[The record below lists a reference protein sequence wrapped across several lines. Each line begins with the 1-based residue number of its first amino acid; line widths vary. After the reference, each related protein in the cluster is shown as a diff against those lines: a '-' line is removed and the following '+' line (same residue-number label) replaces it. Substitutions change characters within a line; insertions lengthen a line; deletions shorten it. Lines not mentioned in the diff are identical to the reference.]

1 MSRAGTQVQ
10 RLTPA
15 CPNSK
20 STATCFNDSHPS
32 FSPNGRLIAFERDS
46 GPLKPAGSTFSN
58 SVGTYSEAIVV
69 ADTHFRHVRRVT
81 WFGPY
86 RGDNGG
92 PVWSPDGTR
101 IAFTEHND
109 NAKSMGGPR
118 TGAAVYVVNLD
129 GTALKRITPWS
140 LNATVSDWA
149 PDGDHLLLT
158 SEPHGDAGP
167 GGNLYSVRPD
177 GTELQQLTHYAP
189 AYRVLPGSY
198 SPDGKAIVFATN
210 AGSTRGNAVMTINVD
225 GGNPRPLTSGAQFD
239 GWPDWGTGP

>member
-1 MSRAGTQVQ
+1 MSV
-10 RLTPA
+10 
-15 CPNSK
+15 
-20 STATCFNDSHPS
+20 STVA
-32 FSPNGRLIAFERDS
+32 

-129 GTALKRITPWS
+129 GTVLKRITPWS